1 MPWQPV
7 IGLEV
12 HVQLKT
18 RSKIFSSAPTQF
30 GASPNSQANVV
41 DLALPGIL
49 PVLNDEVVNMAI
61 KFGLAT
67 QATIN
72 KRSIFA
78 RKHYFYPDLP
88 KGYQISQ
95 NRFPIISGGHL
106 DIVLSE
112 TETKRVK
119 LTRAHLEEDAGKS
132 VHYEGENKSGIDLN
146 RAGMP
151 LLEIVSEPELRSAS
165 EAVVFLKTL
174 HNLVTNLDICDG
186 NMQEGSFRCDANI
199 SVRLSEDHAFG
210 TRVEIKNINSFKFVE
225 QAIEYEIDRQI
236 DAIKHGETIVQETRL
251 FDSSQKVTKSMRSK
265 ENAHD
270 YRYFAE
276 PDLPPLLIDQDTI
289 DKIRLVMPELPWD
302 KKQRF
307 IDRYELSA
315 YDAAILTTNKETAQY
330 FETVVEAS
338 AASNKLVANWICGD
352 LMAQLNK
359 TTTGISNSP
368 ITAEK
373 LATLL
378 DKVADNSLSGKMAKP
393 VFEALWEKPESTVY
407 SIIDAQGLSQISDP
421 KALNAVI
428 DETMQRHPQ
437 QVEDYRAGKDKLI
450 GFFTGQVMKATKG
463 QANPGLLQSL
473 LQAKLKGE

>member
-18 RSKIFSSAPTQF
+18 RSKIFSTAPTEF
-30 GASPNSQANVV
+30 GASPNSQANIV

-67 QATIN
+67 HATIN

-95 NRFPIISGGHL
+95 NRFPIISGGYL
-106 DIVLSE
+106 DIALSE
-112 TETKRVK
+112 TETKRIK

-132 VHYEGENKSGIDLN
+132 VHYEGENRSGIDLN

-165 EAVVFLKTL
+165 EAVIFLKTL

-186 NMQEGSFRCDANI
+186 NMQEGSFRCDANV
-199 SVRLSEDHAFG
+199 SVRLSEDHPFG

-251 FDSSQKVTKSMRSK
+251 FDSSQKVTKGMRSK
-265 ENAHD
+265 EDAHD

-276 PDLPPLLIDQDTI
+276 PDLPPLLIDQETI
-289 DKIRLVMPELPWD
+289 DKIRLMMPELPWD

-307 IDRYELSA
+307 IDTYSLSA
-315 YDAAILTTNKETAQY
+315 YDAAILTTNKATAQY

-338 AASNKLVANWICGD
+338 KASNKLVANWICGD

-359 TTTGISNSP
+359 TATAIDNSP
-368 ITAEK
+368 ISAQK
-373 LATLL
+373 LAQLL
-378 DKVADNSLSGKMAKP
+378 DKVADDSLSGKMAKT
-393 VFEALWEKPESTVY
+393 VFEALWEQPESTVD
-407 SIIDAQGLSQISDP
+407 SIIESQGLSQISDP
-421 KALNAVI
+421 KALNAII
-428 DETMQRHPQ
+428 DDTMQQHPQ
-437 QVEDYRAGKDKLI
+437 QVADYRAGKEKLI
-450 GFFTGQVMKATKG
+450 GFFTGQIMKATKG

-473 LQAKLKGE
+473 LQTKLKGE

>member
-18 RSKIFSSAPTQF
+18 RSKIFSAAPTTF
-30 GASPNSQANVV
+30 GASPNSQANVI

-61 KFGLAT
+61 KFGLA
-67 QATIN
+67 AHSTIN
-72 KRSIFA
+72 KRSVFA

-95 NRFPIISGGHL
+95 NKFPIISGGYL
-106 DIVLSE
+106 DIALSD

-132 VHYEGENKSGIDLN
+132 VHYEGENRSGIDLN

-151 LLEIVSEPELRSAS
+151 LLEIVSQPDLRSAN
-165 EAVVFLKTL
+165 EAVIFLKTL

-225 QAIEYEIDRQI
+225 QAIEYEIERQI

-251 FDSSQKVTKSMRSK
+251 FDSAQKVTKSMRSK

-276 PDLPPLLIDQDTI
+276 PDLPPLLIEQETI
-289 DKIRLVMPELPWD
+289 DKIRLMMPELPWD

-307 IDRYELSA
+307 IDSYELSP
-315 YDAAILTTNKETAQY
+315 YDAAILTTNKATAQY

-338 AASNKLVANWICGD
+338 AANNKLVANWICGD

-359 TTTGISNSP
+359 SGIAISDSP
-368 ITAEK
+368 ISAEK
-373 LATLL
+373 LASLL
-378 DKVADNSLSGKMAKP
+378 DHVADNRLSGKMAKT
-393 VFEALWEKPESTVY
+393 VFESLWNHPERTVED
-407 SIIDAQGLSQISDP
+407 IIEAEGLSQISDP
-421 KALNAVI
+421 KALDALI
-428 DETMQRHPQ
+428 EEAMQRHPQ
-437 QVEDYRAGKDKLI
+437 QVADYRAGKDKLL
-450 GFFTGQVMKATKG
+450 GFFTGQIMKASRG
-463 QANPGLLQSL
+463 QANPGLLQDL

>member
-61 KFGLAT
+61 KFGLAA

-106 DIVLSE
+106 DIALSE

-151 LLEIVSEPELRSAS
+151 LLEIVSEPDIRSAS

-307 IDRYELSA
+307 IDKYELSA
-315 YDAAILTTNKETAQY
+315 YDAAVLTSNKETAQY

-352 LMAQLNK
+352 LMALLNK
-359 TTTGISNSP
+359 TNTAINDSP
-368 ITAEK
+368 ISAEK

-378 DKVADNSLSGKMAKP
+378 DKVADNSLSGKMAKT
-393 VFEALWEKPESTVY
+393 VFEALWENPDSTVD
-407 SIIDAQGLSQISDP
+407 SIIDSQGLSQISDP